1 MSLVKGSKHKYR
13 STPRIRE
20 RWNSA
25 LLRWEAWMTTRYMPL
40 PTCVTM
46 SNLVVLWQRV
56 WALIEGNSQN
66 WGAGGGLTVGA
77 WLTPKFSPH
86 TCYRVTF
93 GSAASKGVCINRREP
108 PKFGSVVASLPGGRG
123 VHGWPLEIRP
133 SLTCYPAEFGRSRS
147 NDTSVIKEILL
158 KFWPL
163 ASRLSRSVKVIRT
176 DMGRSATYG
185 FILTFHSNQ
194 GPYRFRDGDFS
205 RKSQIFRGSLGF
217 G

>member
-66 WGAGGGLTVGA
+66 WGAEGA
-77 WLTPKFSPH
+77 PPYGRGVADPQVLSH

-123 VHGWPLEIRP
+123 VADPPPR
-133 SLTCYPAEFGRSRS
+133 
-147 NDTSVIKEILL
+147 NTSIPYV
-158 KFWPL
+158 
-163 ASRLSRSVKVIRT
+163 LSCRIWS
-176 DMGRSATYG
+176 
-185 FILTFHSNQ
+185 F
-194 GPYRFRDGDFS
+194 
-205 RKSQIFRGSLGF
+205 
-217 G
+217 